1 MTREEFERKKADSAR
16 RIREMY
22 AGRNMPPY
30 PDFVKVRAE
39 QVKEAT
45 PDKAQQ
51 AVIKKITTP
60 PQSVFSAEGILRSLN
75 IEQIIKNPESL
86 LILGLIILLI
96 SDGADQ
102 LLILALIFIML

>member
-1 MTREEFERKKADSAR
+1 MTREEFERKKADSAK

-39 QVKEAT
+39 QVKEDK
-45 PDKAQQ
+45 PDKPKQ
-51 AVIKKITTP
+51 AVSKKMAAP
-60 PQSVFSAEGILRSLN
+60 PQRGFSAEGLLKSLN

-86 LILGLIILLI
+86 FILGLIILLI

>member
-1 MTREEFERKKADSAR
+1 MTREEFEREKADSAR

-30 PDFVKVRAE
+30 PDFVKVRAD
-39 QVKEAT
+39 QVKEET
-45 PDKAQQ
+45 PDSAKQ
-51 AVIKKITTP
+51 AVSKKVTSP
-60 PQSVFSAEGILRSLN
+60 PQRGFSAEGLLRSLN

>member
-1 MTREEFERKKADSAR
+1 MTREEFEKKKADSAK

-39 QVKEAT
+39 QVKEEK
-45 PDKAQQ
+45 PDKPRPTAS
-51 AVIKKITTP
+51 KKMVAP
-60 PQSVFSAEGILRSLN
+60 PQQGFSAEGLLRSLN

>member
-1 MTREEFERKKADSAR
+1 
-16 RIREMY
+16 
-22 AGRNMPPY
+22 MPPY

-39 QVKEAT
+39 QVKEETPENVKPAT
-45 PDKAQQ
+45 N
-51 AVIKKITTP
+51 KKMSAP
-60 PQSVFSAEGILRSLN
+60 PQNGFSAEGLLRSLN